1 MGKYTFK
8 YILMCMG
15 IYLALSTIEIFAF
28 KPLINLIDTR
38 FTTHLIVYNVF
49 LLIVNPIV
57 TKLIVSKLFKMDE
70 SKRQKEAN

>member
-1 MGKYTFK
+1 MGKQALK
-8 YILMCMG
+8 YIPLCVG
-15 IYLALSTIEIFAF
+15 IYLCLSVIEIFLF

-57 TKLIVSKLFKMDE
+57 TKLVVDKFFNFKSNE
-70 SKRQKEAN
+70 VIEH

>member
-1 MGKYTFK
+1 MGKQALK
-8 YILMCMG
+8 YIPLCVCL
-15 IYLALSTIEIFAF
+15 YLCLSAIEIFLF

-57 TKLIVSKLFKMDE
+57 TKLVVDKFFNFKSSE
-70 SKRQKEAN
+70 VVEH

>member
-1 MGKYTFK
+1 MGKQALK
-8 YILMCMG
+8 YVPLCVG
-15 IYLALSTIEIFAF
+15 IYLCLSAIEIFLF

-57 TKLIVSKLFKMDE
+57 TKLVVDKFFNFKSNE
-70 SKRQKEAN
+70 VIEH